1 MRFAAAF
8 GLVLVAAAT
17 AFGGDD
23 GIGREIGE
31 ALARG
36 DRTAALA
43 KLDAVTLPGA
53 ERDRRRSVE
62 AARAAMDQVGGP
74 EGNLRAARI
83 LIDTLQLDRSDQANA
98 YTLAMGLR
106 ARAVRGELDFESARA
121 ILGGLAHVYPEHLE
135 FAKDLALAY
144 RDAGRTAEARAEYE
158 RIADLAPSDRDSR
171 LALAVLSEDAGL
183 LDKAVAVYDEL
194 IGLRAA
200 GERPDLQ
207 AHLNKGWLLL
217 DKKHDC
223 DRARIALEA
232 GVAAAQSAA
241 TGVEREQ
248 FLARFRSL
256 RDDIE
261 AEERRRVRLRTL
273 GARLDAVLAWTA
285 AAWLVVLGGGVVLL
299 RRARW
304 I

>member
-1 MRFAAAF
+1 MRSAAAIVVLLAAAAF
-8 GLVLVAAAT
+8 G
-17 AFGGDD
+17 GDAP
-23 GIGREIGE
+23 IGREVRE

-43 KLDAVTLPGA
+43 ALDAVTAPGA
-53 ERDRRRSVE
+53 PRDRRRSVE
-62 AARAAMDQVGGP
+62 AARAAMDEVGGP

-83 LIDTLQLDRSDQANA
+83 LVDTLRLDRSDLERA
-98 YTLAMGLR
+98 YTLATGLR
-106 ARAVRGELDFESARA
+106 ARAVRGELDFESARE
-121 ILGGLAHVYPEHLE
+121 ILGGLSHVYPEHLE

-144 RDAGRTAEARAEYE
+144 RDAGRTAEASAEYA
-158 RIADLAPSDRDSR
+158 RIAELAPSDRDSR
-171 LALAVLSEDAGL
+171 MALAVLLEDRGA
-183 LDKAVAVYDEL
+183 LDEAVAVYDEM
-194 IGLRAA
+194 IRLRAE

-217 DKKHDC
+217 DKGHDC
-223 DRARIALEA
+223 ARARSALEA
-232 GVAAAQSAA
+232 GVAAAQAA
-241 TGVEREQ
+241 PAGVEREQ

-261 AEERRRVRLRTL
+261 AEERRRERLRAL
-273 GARLDAVLAWTA
+273 GAHLDAVLAWTA
-285 AAWLVVLGGGVVLL
+285 AVWALVLGGGVVLL